1 MALDLTDI
9 EENVRAL
16 SNLITQLLLVVATLF
31 SLEPDLVH
39 SFAKLEEG
47 LILDPARVIAEASLQ
62 EVKATN

>member
-9 EENVRAL
+9 EENVRAFT
-16 SNLITQLLLVVATLF
+16 NLLTQLLLVIATLF

-47 LILDPARVIAEASLQ
+47 LVLDPARVIAEASLQ